1 MADKKPG
8 QKVTVK
14 NTPTEKHV
22 EHEKNGVPQLETVEP
37 TDNSQSER
45 KEVSAD
51 APITN
56 PESGSFTPHD
66 FQVADNE
73 GKTPETQQKET
84 QEGLQEQLNRKP
96 ENDNRR

>member
-1 MADKKPG
+1 MADKKTG
-8 QKVTVK
+8 QKVK
-14 NTPTEKHV
+14 IQNGLTETHV
-22 EHEKNGVPQLETVEP
+22 EHKKNGVPQLETVEP
-37 TDNSQSER
+37 TNNSQSER

-56 PESGSFTPHD
+56 PESGDFTPKN

-84 QEGLQEQLNRKP
+84 QDGLKEQLNRKP
-96 ENDNRR
+96 ENR

>member
-1 MADKKPG
+1 MADKKTNE
-8 QKVTVK
+8 KVK
-14 NTPTEKHV
+14 INGAKTEKHV

-51 APITN
+51 APVTN
-56 PESGSFTPHD
+56 PESGDFTPKD

-73 GKTPETQQKET
+73 GKTPEAQQKET
-84 QEGLQEQLNRKP
+84 QDGLMEQLNRTHDDK
-96 ENDNRR
+96 